1 MGTLFVCIVTDAGK
15 AAFAPAGR
23 ATNGKRAGEGQML
36 LLRGLHRLGSQK
48 IDDRRIF
55 QQGRERRIFF
65 YFVNLRVAFLFGLAK
80 VEDGAFGIAGFRER
94 LGQQEIEAATVRHGA
109 ILQNRTVAGRAALEE
124 LRIFGQCGTEGVDGI
139 IVLALAEICIAQVAV
154 QHRHIV
160 AHLDRFLIG
169 ADSFAEFLAL
179 IPDGADVVLSVGVL
193 RVSLHSLFVIFQRKA
208 QSGLLVQ
215 RDAQLIQEHGVVRI
229 LLAQHSVLI
238 RRLAILLAGHVQIAL
253 FFVGYLVLGR
263 VRCRGG
269 NLRLRLHRR
278 NKRFLAGII
287 AGLAN
292 RGEGQANE
300 EKTNGQ
306 RQSSTT
312 HGESPLLPASLIPA
326 SLRRPVWAC
335 RSPSSYPQR
344 YQKSSSRDSFSFP
357 LPYPWLLWLRALA
370 ALVGLVLWHRE
381 DDSDRTGPV

>member
-1 MGTLFVCIVTDAGK
+1 
-15 AAFAPAGR
+15 
-23 ATNGKRAGEGQML
+23 ML
-36 LLRGLHRLGSQK
+36 LLRGLHRLGTQK
-48 IDDRRIF
+48 IHKLRIF
-55 QQGRERRIFF
+55 QERRVRQNFF
-65 YFVNLRVAFLFGLAK
+65 HFVNLRVDFLFGLAK

-94 LGQQEIEAATVRHGA
+94 LGQQEIEAAAVRHGA
-109 ILQNRTVAGRAALEE
+109 ILQNRAVAGRGALEE
-124 LRIFGQCGTEGVDGI
+124 LRIFGQSGAEGDEGI
-139 IVLALAEICIAQVAV
+139 IVLALAEICIAQIAV
-154 QHRHIV
+154 QHRHVV
-160 AHLDRFLIG
+160 AHLDRLLIR

-193 RVSLHSLFVIFQRKA
+193 RVGLHSLLVIFQRKA
-208 QSGLLVQ
+208 KGGLLVQ
-215 RDAQLIQEHGVVRI
+215 RNAQLIEEHGVVRI

-238 RRLAILLAGHVQIAL
+238 HCLAILLACHVQIAL
-253 FFVGYLVLGR
+253 LFVGYLVLGR
-263 VRCRGG
+263 VRGRGG

-306 RQSSTT
+306 RQSNTS

-344 YQKSSSRDSFSFP
+344 YQKSSSRDSFSFL
-357 LPYPWLLWLRALA
+357 LPYPWPLWLRASA
-370 ALVGLVLWHRE
+370 ALAGLVPWHTE

>member
-1 MGTLFVCIVTDAGK
+1 
-15 AAFAPAGR
+15 
-23 ATNGKRAGEGQML
+23 ML
-36 LLRGLHRLGSQK
+36 LLRGFNRLGSQK

-65 YFVNLRVAFLFGLAK
+65 HFVNLRVAFLFGLAK

-94 LGQQEIEAATVRHGA
+94 LSQQEIEATTVRHGS
-109 ILQNRTVAGRAALEE
+109 ILQNRAVAGRAALEE
-124 LRIFGQCGTEGVDGI
+124 LRIFGQSGTKGDDGI
-139 IVLALAEICIAQVAV
+139 IVLALAEICVAQIAV

-160 AHLDRFLIG
+160 AHLDCLLIS

-193 RVSLHSLFVIFQRKA
+193 RVSLHSLYVIFQRETEG
-208 QSGLLVQ
+208 GLLVQ
-215 RDAQLIQEHGVVRI
+215 RDAQLIEEDGVVRI

-238 RRLAILLAGHVQIAL
+238 HCLAILLAGHVQIAL
-253 FFVGYLVLGR
+253 FFVGYLVLSR
-263 VRCRGG
+263 VRGRGG

-300 EKTNGQ
+300 EKTSGQ
-306 RQSSTT
+306 RQSNTS

-344 YQKSSSRDSFSFP
+344 YQKASARDSFSFL
-357 LPYPWLLWLRALA
+357 LPCPWPLWLPALA
-370 ALVGLVLWHRE
+370 ALVGLVPWHRE
-381 DDSDRTGPV
+381 DDSDRTGQV

>member
-1 MGTLFVCIVTDAGK
+1 
-15 AAFAPAGR
+15 
-23 ATNGKRAGEGQML
+23 ML
-36 LLRGLHRLGSQK
+36 LLRGLHWLGSEK

-65 YFVNLRVAFLFGLAK
+65 HFVNLRVAFLFGLAK

-94 LGQQEIEAATVRHGA
+94 LSQQEIEATTVRHGS
-109 ILQNRTVAGRAALEE
+109 ILQNRAVAGRAALEE
-124 LRIFGQCGTEGVDGI
+124 LRIFGQSGTKGDDGI
-139 IVLALAEICIAQVAV
+139 IVLALAEICVAQIAV

-160 AHLDRFLIG
+160 AHLDCLLIS

-193 RVSLHSLFVIFQRKA
+193 RVGLHSLFVIFQRET
-208 QSGLLVQ
+208 QG
-215 RDAQLIQEHGVVRI
+215 
-229 LLAQHSVLI
+229 
-238 RRLAILLAGHVQIAL
+238 
-253 FFVGYLVLGR
+253 GYLVLGR
-263 VRCRGG
+263 LRCRGG

-306 RQSSTT
+306 RQSNTS

-344 YQKSSSRDSFSFP
+344 YQKSS
-357 LPYPWLLWLRALA
+357 
-370 ALVGLVLWHRE
+370 
-381 DDSDRTGPV
+381 